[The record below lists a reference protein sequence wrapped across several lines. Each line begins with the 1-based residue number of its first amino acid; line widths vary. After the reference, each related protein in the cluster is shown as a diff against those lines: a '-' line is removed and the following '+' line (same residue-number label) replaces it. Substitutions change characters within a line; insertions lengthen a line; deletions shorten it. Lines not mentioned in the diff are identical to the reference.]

1 MSTLTKILVVLLALS
16 TIFLSG
22 IMVTYVSSATNYK
35 KAFDKRLSENQSL
48 KSKNT
53 EMVERVA
60 NLEKERDDAINNLS
74 STKIEYDTKLATKD
88 SQLAQAETEL
98 GVIRKTLENNNTMLA
113 NNAETVR
120 KNDEARK
127 QAQEEVAKLLE
138 LQNANTSKI
147 NQLQDEIVNLSATI
161 AQLEKD
167 NKRLIEE
174 KTKIQNDLDRT
185 LMASGQRTAIPST
198 SDFQTAPAIKD
209 INLEGV
215 VLEVK
220 SEDSL
225 VSISIGSANGVRNN
239 MRFHIIRNNS
249 FVCDVVVTK
258 VDADQ
263 ASGYLDLVTDKMPKA
278 GDKVK
283 TNF

>member
-1 MSTLTKILVVLLALS
+1 LSTLTKILVVLLALS

-22 IMVTYVSSATNYK
+22 ITVTYVGSATNYK
-35 KAFDKRLSENQSL
+35 KAFDERRSENQSL
-48 KSKNT
+48 KSDKT
-53 EMVERVA
+53 DMEEQIA
-60 NLEKERDDAINNLS
+60 DLQAKLDDASNNLS
-74 STKIEYDTKLATKD
+74 STKIKHDTELATKD
-88 SQLAQAETEL
+88 SQLAQAVTEL
-98 GVIRKTLENNNTMLA
+98 GVARKALENNNTMLA
-113 NNAETVR
+113 NNVETVR

-127 QAQEEVAKLLE
+127 QAQEEVAKMLE
-138 LQNANTSKI
+138 MQISNTSKI
-147 NQLQDEIVNLSATI
+147 NQLQDQIVNLSATI

-185 LMASGQRTAIPST
+185 LMASGQRTSIPSI

-220 SEDSL
+220 QEDSL
-225 VSISIGSANGVRNN
+225 VSISIGSANGVKNN

>member
-35 KAFDKRLSENQSL
+35 QAYKERKSISDSL
-48 KSKNT
+48 KLDNADKEEKIN
-53 EMVERVA
+53 
-60 NLEKERDDAINNLS
+60 NLQKERDDAINNLS
-74 STKIEYDTKLATKD
+74 SAKIKHDTELATKD
-88 SQLAQAETEL
+88 SQLAQAATEL
-98 GVIRKTLENNNTMLA
+98 GVAQKTLENNNTMLA
-113 NNAETVR
+113 NNVETVK

-127 QAQEEVAKLLE
+127 QAQEEVAKMLE
-138 LQNANTSKI
+138 VQGANTSKI

-167 NKRLIEE
+167 NKRLNDE
-174 KTKIQNDLDRT
+174 KTKLQNDLDRS
-185 LMASGQRTAIPST
+185 LMSVAKRTGVT
-198 SDFQTAPAIKD
+198 SISDLEMAPAIRD
-209 INLEGV
+209 IDLEGV

-220 SEDSL
+220 PEDSL
-225 VSISIGSANGVRNN
+225 VSISIGSANGVKNN
-239 MRFHIIRNNS
+239 MRFHVIRNNS
-249 FVCDVVVTK
+249 FVCDVVISQ

-278 GDKVK
+278 GDKAK